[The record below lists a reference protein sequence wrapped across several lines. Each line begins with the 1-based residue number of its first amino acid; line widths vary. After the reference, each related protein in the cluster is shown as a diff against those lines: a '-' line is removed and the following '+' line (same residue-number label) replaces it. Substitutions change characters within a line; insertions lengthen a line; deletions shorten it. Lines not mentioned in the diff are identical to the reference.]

1 MGLATKT
8 ISKTLSSFIPCSSMI
23 FLISSFIP
31 SMTTP
36 FKVAKPFSSIMQY
49 ETLLITSSPYLICG
63 FIIPILPIILPEFKS
78 QRVAAIEVEPK
89 SIANP
94 NAGISEY
101 PE

>member
-8 ISKTLSSFIPCSSMI
+8 ISKTLSSLIPCFSAI
-23 FLISSFIP
+23 FLVSSFIP
-31 SMTTP
+31 CTTEL

-49 ETLLITSSPYLICG
+49 ETLLMTSSPYLICG
-63 FIIPILPIILPEFKS
+63 FIIPMLPTIFPEFKS

-89 SIANP
+89 SIAIP

>member
-8 ISKTLSSFIPCSSMI
+8 VSKTLSNLILCFSVI
-23 FLISSFIP
+23 FNISSFSP
-31 SMTTP
+31 SITAL
-36 FKVAKPFSSIMQY
+36 FKEAKPFSSIIQY
-49 ETLLITSSPYLICG
+49 ETLLMTSSPYLICG
-63 FIIPILPIILPEFKS
+63 FIIPMLPIIFPEFKS

-89 SIANP
+89 SIAKP